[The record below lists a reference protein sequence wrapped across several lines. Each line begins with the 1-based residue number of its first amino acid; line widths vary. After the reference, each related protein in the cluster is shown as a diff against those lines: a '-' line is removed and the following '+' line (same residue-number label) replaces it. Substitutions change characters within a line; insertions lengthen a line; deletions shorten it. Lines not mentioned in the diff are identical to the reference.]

1 MDKLITNYHVTVTK
15 ALLGSLIVGLG
26 FFLATTYINPLI
38 SALAPF
44 SMMIMSAIAF
54 VVVYGPKHFLDL
66 FSKPNDPKGNI
77 KNFFKYFILTAVL
90 GMSLGILLNLLFHNS
105 LAANPEAGNLG
116 VIILK
121 LPFMLLGEEL
131 LSFFF
136 LLVIANLVYKKTG
149 NRPKAELVGII
160 LSSIIF
166 GLMHYTTY
174 YNGNIMVTLLHVILV
189 QGSARVAFNIS
200 GLRAN
205 SIWLP
210 LLIHIVYDLIFLS
223 FS

>member
-1 MDKLITNYHVTVTK
+1 MDKLITKYHITVTK

-26 FFLATTYINPLI
+26 FFLATTYINPLMTI
-38 SALAPF
+38 LAPF
-44 SMMIMSAIAF
+44 SLMIMSAIAF

-66 FSKPNDPKGNI
+66 FSKPKDPKGNI
-77 KNFFKYFILTAVL
+77 KNFIKYFILTAVL
-90 GMSLGILLNLLFHNS
+90 GMSMGILLNLLFHNS
-105 LAANPEAGNLG
+105 LAANPESGNLG
-116 VIILK
+116 AIILK

-149 NRPKAELVGII
+149 NQPKAELVGII

-174 YNGNIMVTLLHVILV
+174 YNGNIFVTLLHVLLI
-189 QGSARVAFNIS
+189 QGSARIAFNLS